1 MLIVALSNSRAK
13 AKHDRAPSS
22 PGPADNEAAMPL
34 VEGGACRQGEPGK
47 PPQFID
53 AIANKDVVQM
63 HALRRL
69 TALQLLLYATPK
81 PPIL

>member
-1 MLIVALSNSRAK
+1 
-13 AKHDRAPSS
+13 
-22 PGPADNEAAMPL
+22 MPL

>member
-1 MLIVALSNSRAK
+1 
-13 AKHDRAPSS
+13 
-22 PGPADNEAAMPL
+22 MPL
-34 VEGGACRQGEPGK
+34 VEGGACRQGEPGE

-81 PPIL
+81 PPILFCARSSRPNRFKYQIKMIYACL